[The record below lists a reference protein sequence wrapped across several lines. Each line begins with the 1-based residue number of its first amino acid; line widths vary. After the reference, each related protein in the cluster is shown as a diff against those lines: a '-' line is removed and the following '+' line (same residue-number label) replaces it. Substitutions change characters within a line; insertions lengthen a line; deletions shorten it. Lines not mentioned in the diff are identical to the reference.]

1 MAQFMNDEQSCYKCI
16 HLKVCKNWAEIAGH
30 PEKLDLNLGCTMFV
44 STADVVPK
52 SEVERLESIIETQR
66 EAICSEC
73 RKYHRLLD
81 DCSWSLNSDPEPSC
95 RGCEWNTAKG

>member
-1 MAQFMNDEQSCYKCI
+1 MARYIDADKAKSELLGWETDPTDDEIEYAI
-16 HLKVCKNWAEIAGH
+16 DNIPTE
-30 PEKLDLNLGCTMFV
+30 
-44 STADVVPK
+44 DVVPK
-52 SEVERLESIIETQR
+52 SEVERLERIIETQR

-81 DCSWSLNSDPEPSC
+81 DCSWSLNSDPEPNC